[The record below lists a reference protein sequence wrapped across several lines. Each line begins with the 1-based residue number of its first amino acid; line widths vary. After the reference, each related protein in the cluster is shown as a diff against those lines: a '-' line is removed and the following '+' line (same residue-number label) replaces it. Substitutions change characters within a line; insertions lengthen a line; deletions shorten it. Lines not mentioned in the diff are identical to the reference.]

1 MGAFTVNVGGKDYD
15 VDAPDEKT
23 AWKWAKATHIKSL
36 GKEGV
41 SQPAPTPFR
50 SSAEK
55 AVTPQEE
62 VLGNPMVRGMIGAA
76 RPFVGAG
83 QLIANTVGMGEP
95 VNKAIT
101 ETDRNIQRGREFIGS
116 TGFDAFQAGGQMAS
130 PAYLGAAAAMPN
142 AASTAGRIWQ
152 GTKFGAGA
160 GAAEPVTG
168 PNYWSEKGAQTV
180 GGAATGAVIPAA
192 WEGTKALG
200 RAVRNVAQPY
210 MGEWGANQATG
221 RLAKNV
227 AGDKSDDIIDLMQ
240 RSTPTL
246 PGSAPTAGQ
255 AAVPAGSAEFS
266 ALQKIAATRDPSKFY
281 GIESGQKKSL
291 IDALRTIGKS
301 DDELTS
307 AVNTRAENAAEAY
320 SPELMGTRVSP
331 QSQTQVMDDA
341 IKGRYQSRAA
351 ALQDQGRFNTTA
363 AQMETAGNQFVPVPG
378 MPRVSSRASN
388 FPDRVKEAGQAAAD
402 TQPVIRTR
410 MAEEKFLTDM
420 QENLRNT
427 VGLENRSLYDFLGR
441 PSVKRAL
448 KEAADA
454 AAEKGV
460 YFPNKP
466 GDEFSIGNLQRIKQA
481 ISDEINKNQAVQ
493 GLGATQKKEITDTV
507 GAFTKWLENK
517 SPEWKK
523 ARIGYM
529 EDSLPINQMQVGQFL
544 EKKLVPAL
552 SDDVSLRPTSY
563 ANALREADQL
573 VKRSTGQDRPIESF
587 MRPDQMTTLRN
598 VGGEL
603 SRDATMNQLAKRG
616 QSEALRRI
624 GAQVPEV
631 GPTGFFDPKI
641 SFMRG
646 AVNRVSGQATDRILN
661 QLGKKMDNPQEMARI
676 MREAKPFER
685 KAIVDALMR
694 YQGVAPQVM
703 DEGR

>member
-1 MGAFTVNVGGKDYD
+1 MDIQTKDGILLRGI
-15 VDAPDEKT
+15 PDGTPEADIK
-23 AWKWAKATHIKSL
+23 ARIAKIRSL

-227 AGDKSDDIIDLMQ
+227 AGDKADDIIDLLQ

-281 GIESGQKKSL
+281 GIERAQEGARSQAIGD
-291 IDALRTIGKS
+291 IAGDASTIAAAKTARSDATRPLREATFEATRPTGVSTDKLLRQIRGVESQPGIRASDVVSTTLGKVKEKIAEFSKDGFINAKDLYTIRKEIGNYIQQNADASKNW
-301 DDELTS
+301 DKRLTGGLQRDLQR
-307 AVNTRAENAAEAY
+307 NI
-320 SPELMGTRVSP
+320 
-331 QSQTQVMDDA
+331 DDA
-341 IKGRYQSRAA
+341 IEAA
-351 ALQDQGRFNTTA
+351 GGSQWKQYLSTYAEKSKPIEQMQLAQGLQAKLDPALGVKQ
-363 AQMETAGNQFVPVPG
+363 
-378 MPRVSSRASN
+378 RAS
-388 FPDRVKEAGQAAAD
+388 
-402 TQPVIRTR
+402 
-410 MAEEKFLTDM
+410 
-420 QENLRNT
+420 
-427 VGLENRSLYDFLGR
+427 
-441 PSVKRAL
+441 
-448 KEAADA
+448 
-454 AAEKGV
+454 
-460 YFPNKP
+460 
-466 GDEFSIGNLQRIKQA
+466 
-481 ISDEINKNQAVQ
+481 
-493 GLGATQKKEITDTV
+493 
-507 GAFTKWLENK
+507 
-517 SPEWKK
+517 
-523 ARIGYM
+523 GYS
-529 EDSLPINQMQVGQFL
+529 E
-544 EKKLVPAL
+544 
-552 SDDVSLRPTSY
+552 
-563 ANALREADQL
+563 ALRKAGTEGDLNVMTPPQVNTL
-573 VKRSTGQDRPIESF
+573 
-587 MRPDQMTTLRN
+587 QM
-598 VGGEL
+598 VSGDL
-603 SRDATMNQLAKRG
+603 SRDASMNAMAKQG
-616 QSEALRRI
+616 QAEALRRI